1 VNRLA
6 PLLLACLTLHASDTI
21 LIHGH
26 IYTGNPKT
34 PWAQALAITGDR
46 LDAVGS
52 EADVQKHRQPATK
65 VIDLKGSTII
75 PGIIDSHVHMWQGGQ
90 SLRGFTINANNESQL
105 IDTLKTYSATHPA
118 GNARNAWLIG
128 KGSFAPGSGLGPS
141 HELLDRAVPDR
152 PVVAHSG
159 DEHSI
164 WVNAKALELAGIT
177 GQPVANPA
185 EERGVVRDA
194 GGHATGLLKEAAMDL
209 VFRVQPPLSMED
221 RLDIARTAQEFLN
234 RNGITSAINATGDL
248 SEIEIYAALRDKGQ
262 LTVRT
267 RTAFGSL
274 GHKNVLTPEFLAE
287 LEKTRKLYNDDWV
300 SANLVKFFMDGVIEG
315 HTAAMLLPYADKPD
329 QKGATVY
336 TPDEFL
342 KIITELDK
350 RGLQIMTHAIGDAA
364 VRMTLDAYENLE
376 KVNGKRDRRL
386 RIEHMETIDPAD
398 IPRFGQLSVI
408 PSMMPLHCCSGNTL
422 FIGPERLPH
431 GFLWKSMEEGSNN
444 SLILNSDWP
453 AGTQNPFRGIQQAVL
468 REMRR
473 RQNTGTAPAYYLPE
487 QRLTV
492 EQALAG
498 YTRNGAFAG
507 FTEKKTGTLEAG
519 KKADLAVLSQDIFSV
534 APEEIGKTT
543 VKMTMVGGRV
553 VFGTVD

>member
-1 VNRLA
+1 VNRFALFLFA
-6 PLLLACLTLHASDTI
+6 CSALLASDTI

-26 IYTGNPKT
+26 IYTGNAKAR
-34 PWAQALAITGDR
+34 WAQALAITADQI
-46 LDAVGS
+46 DVVGS
-52 EADVQKHRQPATK
+52 DEDVQKYRQSSTK
-65 VIDLKGSTII
+65 LIDLHGSTVI
-75 PGIIDSHVHMWQGGQ
+75 PGIIDSHVHMWQGGEA
-90 SLRGFTINANNESQL
+90 LRGFTINVNNEAQL
-105 IDTLKTYSATHPA
+105 IDTLKTYSAAHPKD
-118 GNARNAWLIG
+118 AWLVG

-177 GQPVANPA
+177 DKPVANAA

-194 GGHATGLLKEAAMDL
+194 NGHATGLLKEAAMDL
-209 VFRVQPPLSMED
+209 VFRVQPKLSLDD
-221 RLDIARTAQEFLN
+221 RMDIARTAQEFLN

-274 GHKNVLTPEFLAE
+274 GHKHVLTPEFMAD
-287 LEKTRKLYNDDWV
+287 LEKARKLYNDDWV

-336 TPDEFL
+336 TPEEFL

-350 RGLQIMTHAIGDAA
+350 RGFQIMTHAIGDAA
-364 VRMTLDAYENLE
+364 VRMTLDSYEQLG
-376 KVNGKRDRRL
+376 KVNGHRDRRL

-398 IPRFGQLSVI
+398 IPRFGQLAVI

-431 GFLWKSMEEGSNN
+431 GFLWKSIEEGSGNT
-444 SLILNSDWP
+444 LILNSDWP

-468 REMRR
+468 RELRR
-473 RQNTGTAPAYYLPE
+473 RQPAGNAPTYFLPE

-498 YTRNGAFAG
+498 YTRNGAYAG
-507 FTEKKTGTLEAG
+507 FIDKKTGTLEAG
-519 KKADLAVLSQDIFSV
+519 KKADLAVLSQDIFAV
-534 APEEIGKTT
+534 APDEIGKTI
-543 VKMTMVGGRV
+543 VKMTMVGGRI
-553 VFGTVD
+553 VFGSAQ

>member
-1 VNRLA
+1 MNLRRLIPA
-6 PLLLACLTLHASDTI
+6 LLASVVLHASDMV

-26 IYTGNPKT
+26 IYTGNSKT
-34 PWAQALAITGDR
+34 PWAQALAITGDQ

-52 EADVQKHRQPATK
+52 DAEVEKNRQPKTK
-65 VIDLKGSTII
+65 VIDLEGKTVI
-75 PGIIDSHVHMWQGGQ
+75 PGIVDSHVHMWQGGQ
-90 SLRGFTINANNESQL
+90 ALRGFIINANNEAGL
-105 IDTLKTYSATHPA
+105 IDTLKTYAAAHPKD
-118 GNARNAWLIG
+118 AWLIG
-128 KGSFAPGSGLGPS
+128 KGSFAAGSGLGPS
-141 HELLDRAVPDR
+141 HELLDRAVSDR

-164 WVNAKALELAGIT
+164 WVNAKALALAGVT
-177 GQPVANPA
+177 DKPVANPA
-185 EERGVVRDA
+185 EERGVVRD
-194 GGHATGLLKEAAMDL
+194 GNGHATGLLKEAAMDL
-209 VFRVQPPLSMED
+209 VFRVQPELSQEE

-274 GHKNVLTPEFLAE
+274 GHKHVLTPEFLAE
-287 LEKTRKLYNDDWV
+287 LEKARKLYNDDWV

-315 HTAAMLLPYADKPD
+315 HTAAMLLPYADKPEM
-329 QKGATVY
+329 KGTTVY
-336 TPDEFL
+336 APDEFL

-350 RGLQIMTHAIGDAA
+350 RGFQIMTHAIGDAG
-364 VRMTLDAYENLE
+364 VRLTLDSYEKLE
-376 KVNGKRDRRL
+376 QANGKRDRRL

-398 IPRFGQLSVI
+398 IPRFGRLDVI

-444 SLILNSDWP
+444 RLILNSDWP

-473 RQNTGTAPAYYLPE
+473 RQAAGSPPSYFLPE

-492 EQALAG
+492 EQAVAG
-498 YTRNGAFAG
+498 YTRNGAYAD
-507 FTEKKTGTLEAG
+507 FTEGETGTLERG
-519 KKADLAVLSQDIFSV
+519 KKADLAVLSQDIFSI
-534 APEEIGKTT
+534 APEDIGKTV
-543 VKMTMVGGRV
+543 VKITIVGGRI
-553 VFGTVD
+553 VFENKE